1 MFFLPQLAFF
11 IGSMLVFRGAIM
23 FEKRVTPYS
32 TASNCCELV
41 CLWACPQRNDLTHC
55 RPYMQD
61 ISMWIPEEFVDND
74 LFEMIRDE
82 GGDQVRDVWVGV
94 DVWAVNGWGRLG
106 VFRWPF
112 QACWWH
118 KNTSLVAT
126 HGRTAWPW
134 KHKTFSA
141 WTLYLKHADSLLGNH
156 PPTLAKWAPSSYNL
170 QMGLYFMGSC
180 G

>member
-1 MFFLPQLAFF
+1 
-11 IGSMLVFRGAIM
+11 M

-41 CLWACPQRNDLTHC
+41 CLWACPQKNDLTHC

-106 VFRWPF
+106 IQVTFP
-112 QACWWH
+112 
-118 KNTSLVAT
+118 SMLVTQKHLA
-126 HGRTAWPW
+126 GGNAWP
-134 KHKTFSA
+134 H
-141 WTLYLKHADSLLGNH
+141 
-156 PPTLAKWAPSSYNL
+156 
-170 QMGLYFMGSC
+170 GLTMEA
-180 G
+180 